1 MEMLYRDIGACVG
14 AHARGS
20 NSTSDTVIQ
29 VLQDFCRGGVT
40 KIMTTCDDLTI
51 RSVMGASRFTT
62 HLERRGW
69 PPVSG
74 SHRF

>member
-1 MEMLYRDIGACVG
+1 MEVLYRDVGACVG
-14 AHARGS
+14 AHARES

-29 VLQDFCRGGVT
+29 VLQRFCCKGVT
-40 KIMTTCDDLTI
+40 QMMTPCDDLTI